1 MIEKKG
7 IREALAVVGL
17 LSNQLISLSAKIDV
31 HVPATNRKE
40 EMENDVAECFRL
52 LGEVKGSLE
61 KVLFFINLLGRIAA
75 NENRE
80 NCEDSERVL

>member
-17 LSNQLISLSAKIDV
+17 LSDKLISLSAKIEV
-31 HVPATNRKE
+31 HVPASDRKE
-40 EMENDVAECFRL
+40 EMESDIAESVRL